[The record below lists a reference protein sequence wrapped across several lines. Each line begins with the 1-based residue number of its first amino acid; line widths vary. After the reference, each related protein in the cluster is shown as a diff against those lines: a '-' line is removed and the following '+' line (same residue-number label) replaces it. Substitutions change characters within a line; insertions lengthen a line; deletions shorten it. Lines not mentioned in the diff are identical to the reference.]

1 MIPTRTL
8 PPTITFDRVKKL
20 NVDLT
25 SREQLLRQMIERFE
39 RKYGFGLDELNRR
52 LETRQV
58 VEHPTWE
65 DSIEWGNAVD
75 QLAQVQLM
83 QSILSWLINL
93 LKP

>member
-8 PPTITFDRVKKL
+8 PPTVTFERVKKL
-20 NVDLT
+20 GGDLV
-25 SREQLLRQMIERFE
+25 SREQLLRQIIERFE
-39 RKYGFGLDELNRR
+39 RKYEFSLEELNRR
-52 LETRQV
+52 LETRQIA
-58 VEHPTWE
+58 EHPTWE

-75 QLAQVQLM
+75 QLSQIQLM